1 MLHQAFLVG
10 TSYELSI
17 YVEITVDLFETIN
30 NRFYQSSSIA
40 KFITM
45 IYGEIQSNGDF
56 RFISA
61 GHPLPLIFS
70 NEYNRIVNIDN
81 LNLVNY
87 PPIGTLPSESDIDG
101 KVPKSILGYKKRYS
115 VNTLNVMGH
124 GDILVLFTDGFSEQ
138 KDGQQ
143 NYIAERLEEQ
153 LKISKHKS
161 AKDIF
166 KDVKEDFINY
176 CGTPDDDATMIF
188 IRKI

>member
-30 NRFYQSSSIA
+30 NRFYQSSSID

-176 CGTPDDDATMIF
+176 RGTPDDDATMIF